1 MTIVGNWYKYESICE
16 LVEAEFGLVLE
27 GQTSLREEELSNKIA
42 SDLLTRVA
50 KNQDEDLVKNIL
62 DVVIEFTSQDA
73 ERLDPVK

>member
-1 MTIVGNWYKYESICE
+1 M
-16 LVEAEFGLVLE
+16 
-27 GQTSLREEELSNKIA
+27 REEELSNKIA

>member
-1 MTIVGNWYKYESICE
+1 MDLIFKEGLACE
-16 LVEAEFGLVLE
+16 EYGKALAHVCFSDEK
-27 GQTSLREEELSNKIA
+27 LSKKIA